1 MEKENF
7 GERLAS
13 LRVKAGL
20 SQKEFADASGI
31 SPRMV
36 VYYEKHAKRPPTDKL
51 DSIAKALSVSVN
63 ELLGLTPDKRR
74 VGAPKNAYL
83 HKKLLIV
90 DKLPREDQKTIMT
103 MIDRMAKA
111 NGLSEDSAK

>member
-1 MEKENF
+1 MDKENF
-7 GERLAS
+7 GKRLAS
-13 LRVKAGL
+13 LRIMAGL
-20 SQKEFADASGI
+20 SQKEFADAAGI

-36 VYYEKHAKRPPTDKL
+36 VYYERHAKRPPTDRL
-51 DSIAKALSVSVN
+51 NSIAKALNVSEN

-90 DKLPREDQKTIMT
+90 DKLPREDQKALMT
-103 MIDRMAKA
+103 MIDKMAKA
-111 NGLSEDSAK
+111 NGLSKDSEK

>member
-7 GERLAS
+7 GKRLAS
-13 LRVKAGL
+13 LRISAGL

-36 VYYEKHAKRPPTDKL
+36 VYYEKHAKRPPTEKL
-51 DSIAKALSVSVN
+51 DSMAKTLSVSVN
-63 ELLGLTPDKRR
+63 ELLGLTPEKRR

-83 HKKLLIV
+83 HRKLLIV
-90 DKLPREDQKTIMT
+90 DKLPKEDQKTLIT

-111 NGLSEDSAK
+111 NGLSVDS